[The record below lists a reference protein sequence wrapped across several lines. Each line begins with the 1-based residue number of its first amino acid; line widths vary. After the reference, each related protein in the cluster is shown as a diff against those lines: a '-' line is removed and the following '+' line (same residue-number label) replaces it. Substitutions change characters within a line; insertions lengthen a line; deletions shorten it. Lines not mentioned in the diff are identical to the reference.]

1 MLTLTREFGTKNIKE
16 EGRRMGDCCTF
27 GFFYPYFLRSR
38 DVAASGG
45 PVEAV
50 VKKIDRLLE

>member
-16 EGRRMGDCCTF
+16 EGQRMGDSGTI
-27 GFFYPYFLRSR
+27 GFFYLYFLRSP

-45 PVEAV
+45 P
-50 VKKIDRLLE
+50 

>member
-1 MLTLTREFGTKNIKE
+1 MTREFGTKNLKE
-16 EGRRMGDCCTF
+16 EGQRMRDCGTI
-27 GFFYPYFLRSR
+27 GFFYLYFLRSR
-38 DVAASGG
+38 DVLAWGG

>member
-1 MLTLTREFGTKNIKE
+1 MTREFGTKNIKE
-16 EGRRMGDCCTF
+16 ERQRMRDYATF
-27 GFFYPYFLRSR
+27 GFFYLYFLPSR